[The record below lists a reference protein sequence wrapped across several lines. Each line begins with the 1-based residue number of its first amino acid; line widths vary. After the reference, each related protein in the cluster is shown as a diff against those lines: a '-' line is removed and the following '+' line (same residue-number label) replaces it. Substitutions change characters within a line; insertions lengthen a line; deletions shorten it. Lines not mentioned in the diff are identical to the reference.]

1 MPANWGGFQAAMNS
15 WFCGNARGDT
25 DEEYQQAGAPTAK
38 KIADEYDLAI
48 KTSAVIPYNNLLTG
62 GFNKS
67 LVESGFKA
75 SFAQVFNSSGIPP
88 EGIDPGVPGWIP
100 AAQGTINAW
109 AAAQYNPVPP
119 HPPDIAPTTGV
130 VQLDPGLAGL
140 MPLAKSIH
148 DAFHSQQCSAIASI
162 LISGFTHHMTL
173 INGIYL
179 GLIPSPS
186 GPIPGPPIPWVGV
199 A

>member
-67 LVESGFKA
+67 LV
-75 SFAQVFNSSGIPP
+75 V
-88 EGIDPGVPGWIP
+88 
-100 AAQGTINAW
+100 
-109 AAAQYNPVPP
+109 
-119 HPPDIAPTTGV
+119 
-130 VQLDPGLAGL
+130 
-140 MPLAKSIH
+140 
-148 DAFHSQQCSAIASI
+148 
-162 LISGFTHHMTL
+162 
-173 INGIYL
+173 
-179 GLIPSPS
+179 
-186 GPIPGPPIPWVGV
+186 
-199 A
+199 